1 MPKRENYEIGKGSYI
16 LKYKTMGVNV
26 MEQISTKKAPKAI
39 GPYSQ
44 AIRSGGFVFCSG
56 QIAIDPKTNEF
67 KPGTI
72 VEETTR
78 VIENLKAVLEQ
89 ANSRLEKTIKVA
101 VYLSNIDNFTK
112 MNTVYENYFSNK
124 PARSTIEVSRLPKGA
139 KVEIDAI
146 AEI

>member
-1 MPKRENYEIGKGSYI
+1 
-16 LKYKTMGVNV
+16 
-26 MEQISTKKAPKAI
+26 MEKISTKKAPMAI

-44 AIRSGGFVFCSG
+44 AIKAGGFVFCSG

-72 VEETTR
+72 IEETTR

-89 ANSRLEKTIKVA
+89 AYSRLEKTVKIT
-101 VYLSNIDNFTK
+101 VYLSNIDYFTE
-112 MNTVYENYFSNK
+112 MNKVYENYFSNK
-124 PARSTIEVSRLPKGA
+124 PARSTIEVSNLPKGA

-146 AEI
+146 AET

>member
-1 MPKRENYEIGKGSYI
+1 
-16 LKYKTMGVNV
+16 

-67 KPGTI
+67 KAGTI

>member
-1 MPKRENYEIGKGSYI
+1 
-16 LKYKTMGVNV
+16 

-44 AIRSGGFVFCSG
+44 AIKSGSFVFCSG

-72 VEETTR
+72 IEETTR

-89 ANSRLEKTIKVA
+89 ANSGLENTIKVT
-101 VYLSNIDNFTK
+101 VYLSNIDNFTE
-112 MNTVYENYFSNK
+112 MNKVYENYFSNK
-124 PARSTIEVSRLPKGA
+124 PARSTIEVSNLPKGA

>member
-1 MPKRENYEIGKGSYI
+1 LEK
-16 LKYKTMGVNV
+16 
-26 MEQISTKKAPKAI
+26 ISTKKAPMAI

-44 AIRSGGFVFCSG
+44 AIKAGGFVFCSG

-72 VEETTR
+72 IEETTR

-89 ANSRLEKTIKVA
+89 ANSGLEKTIKVT
-101 VYLSNIDNFTK
+101 VYLLNIDNFTE
-112 MNTVYENYFSNK
+112 MNKVYEKYFLNK
-124 PARSTIEVSRLPKGA
+124 PARSTIEVSKLPKGA

-146 AEI
+146 AGT

>member
-1 MPKRENYEIGKGSYI
+1 
-16 LKYKTMGVNV
+16 
-26 MEQISTKKAPKAI
+26 MEKIFTKKAPKAI

-44 AIRSGGFVFCSG
+44 AIKAGDFVFCSG

-72 VEETTR
+72 IEETTR

-89 ANSRLEKTIKVA
+89 ANSGLEKTIKVT
-101 VYLSNIDNFTK
+101 VYLLNIDNFTE
-112 MNTVYENYFSNK
+112 MNKVYEKYFLNK
-124 PARSTIEVSRLPKGA
+124 PARSTIEVSKLPKGA

-146 AEI
+146 AET

>member
-1 MPKRENYEIGKGSYI
+1 
-16 LKYKTMGVNV
+16 

-39 GPYSQ
+39 GPYSH
-44 AIRSGGFVFCSG
+44 AIKAGGFVFCSG

-72 VEETTR
+72 IEETTR

-89 ANSRLEKTIKVA
+89 ANSGLEKTIKVT
-101 VYLSNIDNFTK
+101 VYLLNIDNFSE
-112 MNTVYENYFSNK
+112 MNKVYEKYFLNK
-124 PARSTIEVSRLPKGA
+124 PARSTIEVSKLPKGA

-146 AEI
+146 AET

>member
-1 MPKRENYEIGKGSYI
+1 
-16 LKYKTMGVNV
+16 

-44 AIRSGGFVFCSG
+44 AIRSGGLVFCSG

-101 VYLSNIDNFTK
+101 VYLSNIDNFIK

>member
-1 MPKRENYEIGKGSYI
+1 
-16 LKYKTMGVNV
+16 
-26 MEQISTKKAPKAI
+26 MEKISTKKAPKAI

-44 AIRSGGFVFCSG
+44 AIKAGGFIFCSG

-72 VEETTR
+72 IEETTR

-89 ANSRLEKTIKVA
+89 ANSGLEKTIKVT
-101 VYLSNIDNFTK
+101 VYLLNIDNFTE
-112 MNTVYENYFSNK
+112 MNKVYEKYFLNK
-124 PARSTIEVSRLPKGA
+124 PARSTIEVSKLPKGA
-139 KVEIDAI
+139 KVEIDVI

>member
-1 MPKRENYEIGKGSYI
+1 
-16 LKYKTMGVNV
+16 

>member
-1 MPKRENYEIGKGSYI
+1 
-16 LKYKTMGVNV
+16 
-26 MEQISTKKAPKAI
+26 MEQISTKKAPNAI
-39 GPYSQ
+39 WPYSQ
-44 AIRSGGFVFCSG
+44 AIRSGDFVFCSG

>member
-1 MPKRENYEIGKGSYI
+1 
-16 LKYKTMGVNV
+16 
-26 MEQISTKKAPKAI
+26 MEQISTKKAPNAI

-44 AIRSGGFVFCSG
+44 AIRSGDFVFCSG

-78 VIENLKAVLEQ
+78 VIENIKAVIEQ

-112 MNTVYENYFSNK
+112 MNTVYENYF
-124 PARSTIEVSRLPKGA
+124 
-139 KVEIDAI
+139 
-146 AEI
+146 

>member
-1 MPKRENYEIGKGSYI
+1 MKK
-16 LKYKTMGVNV
+16 
-26 MEQISTKKAPKAI
+26 ISTKKAPMAI

-44 AIRSGGFVFCSG
+44 AIKAGGFVFCSG

-72 VEETTR
+72 IQETTR

-89 ANSRLEKTIKVA
+89 ANSGLEKTIKVT
-101 VYLSNIDNFTK
+101 VYLSNIDNFTE
-112 MNTVYENYFSNK
+112 MNSVYEKYFLNK
-124 PARSTIEVSRLPKGA
+124 PARSTIEVSKLPKGA

-146 AEI
+146 AET

>member
-1 MPKRENYEIGKGSYI
+1 
-16 LKYKTMGVNV
+16 
-26 MEQISTKKAPKAI
+26 MEKISTKKAPKAI

-44 AIRSGGFVFCSG
+44 AIKAGGFIFCSG

-72 VEETTR
+72 IEETTR

-89 ANSRLEKTIKVA
+89 AHSGLEKTIKVT
-101 VYLSNIDNFTK
+101 VYLLNIDNFTE
-112 MNTVYENYFSNK
+112 MNKVYEKYFLNK
-124 PARSTIEVSRLPKGA
+124 PARSTIEVSKLPKGA
-139 KVEIDAI
+139 KVEIDVI

>member
-1 MPKRENYEIGKGSYI
+1 
-16 LKYKTMGVNV
+16 

-89 ANSRLEKTIKVA
+89 ANSRLEKTIKVT
-101 VYLSNIDNFTK
+101 VYLSNIDNFTE

>member
-1 MPKRENYEIGKGSYI
+1 LEK
-16 LKYKTMGVNV
+16 
-26 MEQISTKKAPKAI
+26 ISTKKAPMAI

-44 AIRSGGFVFCSG
+44 AIKAGGFVFCSG

-72 VEETTR
+72 IEETTR

-89 ANSRLEKTIKVA
+89 ANSGLEKTIKVT
-101 VYLSNIDNFTK
+101 VYLLNIDNFTE
-112 MNTVYENYFSNK
+112 MNKVYEKYFLNK
-124 PARSTIEVSRLPKGA
+124 PARSTIEVSKLPKRA

-146 AEI
+146 AET

>member
-1 MPKRENYEIGKGSYI
+1 
-16 LKYKTMGVNV
+16 
-26 MEQISTKKAPKAI
+26 MEKISTKKAPKAI

-44 AIRSGGFVFCSG
+44 AIKAGGFIFCSG

-72 VEETTR
+72 IEETTR

-89 ANSRLEKTIKVA
+89 ANSGLEKTIKVT
-101 VYLSNIDNFTK
+101 VYLLNIDNFTE
-112 MNTVYENYFSNK
+112 MNKVYEKYFLNK
-124 PARSTIEVSRLPKGA
+124 PARSTIEVSKLPKGA

>member
-1 MPKRENYEIGKGSYI
+1 
-16 LKYKTMGVNV
+16 MGVNV
-26 MEQISTKKAPKAI
+26 MEQISTKKAPNAI

-44 AIRSGGFVFCSG
+44 AIRSGDFVFCSG

>member
-1 MPKRENYEIGKGSYI
+1 
-16 LKYKTMGVNV
+16 
-26 MEQISTKKAPKAI
+26 MEKIFTKKAPKAI

-44 AIRSGGFVFCSG
+44 AIKAGGFVFCSG

-72 VEETTR
+72 IEETTR

-89 ANSRLEKTIKVA
+89 ANSGLEKTIKVT
-101 VYLSNIDNFTK
+101 VYLSNIDNFTE
-112 MNTVYENYFSNK
+112 MNKVYEKYFLNK
-124 PARSTIEVSRLPKGA
+124 PARSTIEVSKLPKGA

-146 AEI
+146 AET